1 PVDCGLAGE
10 QGGQAFRHRGHGG
23 GGDGRTRNEFSDQRA
38 AAAQRQRA
46 GPAACGAGRHRGDAA
61 RAPAQGRAGGAD
73 ADPARRDGL
82 LDRRRRRRA
91 GRGAGDRLPRG
102 GCRTRLG
109 DAAAGRPQSAPAA
122 AAGRRMAE
130 EMSAVRPGRNLAG
143 IGMTSQRTR
152 ERMVE
157 RLREQGIGD
166 ARVLA
171 AMAGVPR
178 HLFVEEALASR
189 AYEDTALPI
198 GFGQTISQP
207 FVVAR
212 MIETLIT
219 QRELGKVLE
228 VGTGCGYQA
237 AVLASLA
244 TEVYSI
250 ERIRE
255 LLDRARANLRE
266 LRLKNLRL
274 AHGDGAA
281 GLEKAAPFDSII
293 VAAAARE
300 MPQAL
305 LRQLARGGRMI
316 LPLREPGAEAQRLVL
331 VERSRLGYS
340 EATLDP
346 VRFVP
351 LQPGKA

>member
-1 PVDCGLAGE
+1 M
-10 QGGQAFRHRGHGG
+10 
-23 GGDGRTRNEFSDQRA
+23 N
-38 AAAQRQRA
+38 
-46 GPAACGAGRHRGDAA
+46 
-61 RAPAQGRAGGAD
+61 
-73 ADPARRDGL
+73 
-82 LDRRRRRRA
+82 
-91 GRGAGDRLPRG
+91 LP
-102 GCRTRLG
+102 
-109 DAAAGRPQSAPAA
+109 
-122 AAGRRMAE
+122 
-130 EMSAVRPGRNLAG
+130 RPGRSTAG

-157 RLREQGIGD
+157 RLREQGITD
-166 ARVLA
+166 ARVLE

-207 FVVAR
+207 YVVAR
-212 MIETLIT
+212 MIQELRTGHPAGVGG
-219 QRELGKVLE
+219 RELGKVLE

-244 TEVYSI
+244 AEVYSI

-255 LLDRARANLRE
+255 LLERARANLRE

-281 GLEKAAPFDSII
+281 GMDKAAPFDSII
-293 VAAAARE
+293 LAAAAPE
-300 MPQAL
+300 IPQAL
-305 LRQLARGGRMI
+305 LQQLARGGRMI
-316 LPLREPGAEAQRLVL
+316 LPLREPGEAGANAQRLVL
-331 VERSRLGYS
+331 IERSRLGYT
-340 EATLDP
+340 ETALDP

-351 LQPGKA
+351 LKAGKA